1 MTKDDEPWVMQKEVQ
16 VMAWVKCFKI
26 RLDNVVLENK
36 IWFRGYKY
44 QDLRTFNL
52 AQNLFYFVHMLYNNY
67 CRVLSKAFAKS
78 YKILQK
84 TWNSCS
90 WFQRYKF
97 YHFGNLMFVSKALLF
112 F

>member
-44 QDLRTFNL
+44 QDYENF
-52 AQNLFYFVHMLYNNY
+52 QFGSKFILFCSH
-67 CRVLSKAFAKS
+67 A
-78 YKILQK
+78 LQ
-84 TWNSCS
+84 
-90 WFQRYKF
+90 Q
-97 YHFGNLMFVSKALLF
+97 LL
-112 F
+112 